1 MDSGPS
7 KRLGA
12 SSHGIASRGNEHTK
26 LAWND
31 KKRYIQAKFLK
42 VGCPHLVEDGL
53 VGTDEAP
60 LEHLL
65 LPVRVRHRVAD
76 VEQLGKENYIF
87 TFKIV
92 EKSLYINT
100 SSKPDSR
107 WPHQHS
113 SRKIS
118 HHR

>member
-26 LAWND
+26 LAWKD
-31 KKRYIQAKFLK
+31 RKRYIVAKFLK

-53 VGTDEAP
+53 VRADEAP

-76 VEQLGKENYIF
+76 VEQLRKENYIHF
-87 TFKIV
+87 QDCC
-92 EKSLYINT
+92 LYINV

-118 HHR
+118 PHR